1 MGVSEREQREGG
13 RGKEMVGWRKRG
25 EKGETV

>member
-1 MGVSEREQREGG
+1 MGVSEREKREGG
-13 RGKEMVGWRKRG
+13 REGWMGGEKRG